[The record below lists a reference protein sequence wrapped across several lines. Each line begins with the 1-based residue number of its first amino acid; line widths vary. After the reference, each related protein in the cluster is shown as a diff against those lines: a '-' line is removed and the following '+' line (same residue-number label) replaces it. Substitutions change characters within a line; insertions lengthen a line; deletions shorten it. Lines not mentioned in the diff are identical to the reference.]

1 VRSSF
6 LNSRDPYGQFL
17 TPART
22 LAGGSDSPLLC
33 ISFLSKCFN
42 IYIKTTEGPPRK
54 ISSSAAPAFFARGN
68 EWYYPPSLR
77 RLGIN

>member
-6 LNSRDPYGQFL
+6 LNSWDPYGQFL

-22 LAGGSDSPLLC
+22 LAGTLPC

-42 IYIKTTEGPPRK
+42 IYIKTTEGEK
-54 ISSSAAPAFFARGN
+54 NITLGGPAFFAGRD
-68 EWYYPPSLR
+68 EWYYPLSLR
-77 RLGIN
+77 RLGIG